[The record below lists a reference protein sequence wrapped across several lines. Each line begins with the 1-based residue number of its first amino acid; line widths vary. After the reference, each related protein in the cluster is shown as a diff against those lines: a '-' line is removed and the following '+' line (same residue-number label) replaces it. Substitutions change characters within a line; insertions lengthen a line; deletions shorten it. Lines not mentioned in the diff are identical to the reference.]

1 MRRIFSIDLLKWL
14 LPVVVGAVMFSTFA
28 EAASRWIKS
37 ARRNGLRSA
46 AEKENVVHTFRIRG
60 KNRKSLASLDSAVSY
75 LMTGTIR
82 STQVVSGKNGW
93 LFYLHE
99 NETEAD
105 PQCDY
110 VGEERFS
117 EELLSGTRSAIVEL
131 RRRLSEA
138 GVELYVLVA
147 PNKETMYA
155 EYMPEKIR
163 RVSEV
168 SRTDDMVRYLER
180 FGDVPVVYPK
190 AALFRAKSLGDIY
203 FRLDAHWNIVG
214 GYVGAHEF
222 LAHAGRPHAPVEERS
237 VAKAVYP
244 HDNDLLELSGLGG
257 LIREDKTE
265 WVVEGLPELGPR
277 DVKWNDLWNNRNASA
292 NTEDTLL
299 VIGDSFRRSMLTP
312 LAEEF
317 ASLYEVHRDQCPDL
331 FALVNELHPK
341 IVLLEF
347 VERYSGDIKRT
358 IDKWL

>member
-1 MRRIFSIDLLKWL
+1 MLSLL

-28 EAASRWIKS
+28 GGVSRWIKS
-37 ARRNGLRSA
+37 ARRNGFRHA
-46 AEKENVVHTFRIRG
+46 AKKENVVHTFCMRG
-60 KNRKSLASLDSAVSY
+60 KNKKSLARLDSAVSY
-75 LMTGTIR
+75 LMTGTVR

-99 NETEAD
+99 NESEAD
-105 PQCDY
+105 PLCDY
-110 VGEERFS
+110 VGDERFP
-117 EELLSGTRSAIVEL
+117 EEMLAGTRSAIVEL

-138 GVELYVLVA
+138 GAELYVLVA

-168 SRTDDMVRYLER
+168 SRTDEMVRYLER
-180 FGDVPVVYPK
+180 CGDVPVVYPK
-190 AALFRAKSLGDIY
+190 AALFRAKSLGDLY
-203 FRLDAHWNIVG
+203 YRLDSHWNVVG
-214 GYVGAHEF
+214 GYVGTHEF
-222 LAHAGRPHAPVEERS
+222 LAYAGRPHAPVEERS
-237 VAKAVYP
+237 VAKATYP
-244 HDNDLLELSGLGG
+244 HDNDLLKLSGLGG
-257 LIREDKTE
+257 LIRKDKTE
-265 WVVEGLPELGPR
+265 WVVGGLPELGPR
-277 DVKWNDLWNNRNASA
+277 DVKWNDLWNNKNASA

-299 VIGDSFRRSMLTP
+299 VVGDSFRRSMLTP

-331 FALVNELHPK
+331 LALVEELHPK

-358 IDKWL
+358 VDKWL